1 MLNHIKRKKSNEKN
15 NNNFNKNNN
24 NSKSKNKIKGNNA
37 IVKDHFDSDYLSK
50 SVNDYSINRNT
61 LLKQIL
67 GNMADSG
74 GFEGRHLANG
84 IEILKTM
91 IEEKT
96 CTRFL
101 SFVGALVSTGNRG
114 IIRDMIKNKMF
125 DCIITTC
132 GALDHDIAKSF
143 SSYYEGDFRLDDQ
156 FLLKK
161 DIHRLGNILIP
172 NKNYGPLI
180 ETKVQPILQ
189 ELYDSIKSSSQ
200 SQSQS
205 QSHSLGLAPS
215 EILRFIGSHL
225 NESSFLY
232 WAAKNNIP
240 VIVPGI
246 VDGAVGN
253 QIWLFNQSHKDFRV
267 DVLKDQTILSEM
279 IFDAKMTGA
288 FMMGGGL
295 SKHHTLWWNQYRGGL
310 DYAVYITTA
319 SEWDGS
325 LSGAPVAEAISW
337 GKVTTQAKQ
346 VTIHADVSTVLP
358 FIYYGLISK

>member
-1 MLNHIKRKKSNEKN
+1 LLRQVKKKNVDTKDSSN
-15 NNNFNKNNN
+15 
-24 NSKSKNKIKGNNA
+24 
-37 IVKDHFDSDYLSK
+37 YLSK
-50 SVNDYSINRNT
+50 DVQDYSINPKTPIN
-61 LLKQIL
+61 QIL
-67 GNMADSG
+67 KNMTDSG

-84 IEILKTM
+84 VEILKKM
-91 IEEKT
+91 LNEKN
-96 CTRFL
+96 CTRFI
-101 SFVGALVSTGNRG
+101 SFVGALMSTGNRG
-114 IIRDMIKNKMF
+114 IVRDMIKNKMF

-180 ETKVQPILQ
+180 ENKVQPILQ
-189 ELYDSIKSSSQ
+189 KLYHNSKSSREF
-200 SQSQS
+200 
-205 QSHSLGLAPS
+205 APS
-215 EILRFIGSHL
+215 EIIRYIGSHL

-232 WAAKNNIP
+232 WAFKNNIP
-240 VIVPGI
+240 VFVPGI

-253 QIWLFNQSHKDFRV
+253 QIWLFNQSHKDFKI
-267 DVLKDQTILSEM
+267 DILKDQTKLSEI
-279 IFDAKMTGA
+279 IFDAKKTGA

-346 VTIHADVSTVLP
+346 VTVHADVSVVLP
-358 FIYYGLISK
+358 FIYYALISK

>member
-1 MLNHIKRKKSNEKN
+1 MLRQVKKKNLDTKDSSN
-15 NNNFNKNNN
+15 
-24 NSKSKNKIKGNNA
+24 
-37 IVKDHFDSDYLSK
+37 YLSK
-50 SVNDYSINRNT
+50 DVKDYSINQKTSIN
-61 LLKQIL
+61 QIL
-67 GNMADSG
+67 ENMTDSG

-84 IEILKTM
+84 VEILKKM
-91 IEEKT
+91 LNEKN
-96 CTRFL
+96 CTRFI
-101 SFVGALVSTGNRG
+101 SFVGALMSTGNRG
-114 IIRDMIKNKMF
+114 IVRDMIKNKMF

-180 ETKVQPILQ
+180 ENKVQPILQ
-189 ELYDSIKSSSQ
+189 KLYHNSKSSREF
-200 SQSQS
+200 
-205 QSHSLGLAPS
+205 APS
-215 EILRFIGSHL
+215 EIIRYIGSHL

-232 WAAKNNIP
+232 WAFKNNIP
-240 VIVPGI
+240 VFVPGI

-253 QIWLFNQSHKDFRV
+253 QIWLFNQSHKDFKI
-267 DVLKDQTILSEM
+267 DILKDQTKLSEI
-279 IFDAKMTGA
+279 IFDAKKTGA

-358 FIYYGLISK
+358 FIYYALISK